1 MARSN
6 VFLKS
11 SAVKELESVPRD
23 EDRRR
28 IVERIRGLSVEP
40 RPSGSVK
47 LAGREDRLRVRQGD
61 YRIVYAVDDEARK
74 VEIVKIGHRRDVY
87 R

>member
-1 MARSN
+1 MASYN

-40 RPSGSVK
+40 HPSGSVK